1 MADLN
6 AKASQRQDDLVKLLC
21 SMQSSLLFWCKYLLS
36 HNDDANKDNEMLLKG
51 AKDVL
56 SQRKSIFISL
66 PLSLSLSLFPSLFF
80 HSSLSLSFASS
91 LSLSPPHSSLFPL
104 VPLSLSPRFLSLFV
118 KWFLFTYNRC

>member
-66 PLSLSLSLFPSLFF
+66 PLSLSLSLPLPLLSLLFVSLFRFLFVSLSPSLF
-80 HSSLSLSFASS
+80 
-91 LSLSPPHSSLFPL
+91 SLSPHS
-104 VPLSLSPRFLSLFV
+104 PLSLPSFPL
-118 KWFLFTYNRC
+118 TIC